1 MPTQSSAVIDKILTN
16 VSNQLAPTG
25 YISEQIL
32 PELKVKQYSGKI
44 ANYGNGH
51 LRIVST
57 VTGGKSDYAM
67 VDSVTRNSDTYQ
79 IETHA
84 LKDIV
89 TAEDLANVEK
99 PYDAEQDVVTALTS
113 HLMTGKE
120 KSLADTL
127 TSTSIIT
134 QNTTLSGT
142 AQFSDY
148 TNSDP
153 LAKLKDA
160 RLAVRAGCGFAP
172 DAAILDW
179 SVAETLRFHP
189 QLLDVLGFKHNRPN
203 GLNDSE
209 LARALNVRK
218 VLIAEA
224 VYNSAKQG
232 QADVISPIWGKHIVF
247 AKLPDRVG
255 LRQKSLGYRVQLSS
269 EKPRQVFKSF
279 PDEPVNSRKIMV
291 LDRYD
296 QILTDVDCAYLIAD
310 AIA

>member
-1 MPTQSSAVIDKILTN
+1 MTTQSKAIVDKLLTN
-16 VSNQLAPTG
+16 VSNQLVPTG

-51 LRIVST
+51 LRIVNT
-57 VTGGKSDYAM
+57 VVGGKSHYPM
-67 VDSVTRNSDTYQ
+67 VDSITRSSDTYQ
-79 IETHA
+79 IESHG

-89 TAEDLANVEK
+89 TKEDYANVEK
-99 PYDAEQDVVTALTS
+99 PYDAEEDVTIALST
-113 HLMTGKE
+113 HLWLGKE

-134 QNTTLSGT
+134 QNTTLAGT
-142 AQFSDY
+142 DQFSDY
-148 TNSDP
+148 DNSNP
-153 LAKLKDA
+153 LGELKDA
-160 RLAVRAGCGFAP
+160 RIAVRDGCGFAP
-172 DAAILDW
+172 DTAIMDW

-203 GLNDSE
+203 GLTDME

-224 VYNSAKQG
+224 VYNSAVQG
-232 QADVISPIWGKHIVF
+232 QSDSLAPVWGKHLVF

-255 LRQKSLGYRVQLSS
+255 LRQKSLGYRVQLAGQA
-269 EKPRQVFKSF
+269 PRQVYKANQ
-279 PDEPVNSRKIMV
+279 DEPVDSKKIMV
-291 LDRYD
+291 VDAYD
-296 QILTDVDCAYLIAD
+296 QILTDANCAYLIEN